1 MMNLRHNNR
10 LLIADDDE
18 TLLFA
23 FRKLFRNEDIQIDSA
38 SSVLEAKELIKNNHY
53 DLVLSDLRFI
63 NNTEGDGYE
72 ILSFV
77 KQCDPETVTILWT
90 AFCAAL
96 SNKRLEKYQV
106 DYHFCK
112 PIPLEEIRQVMVQIG
127 LLSA

>member
-1 MMNLRHNNR
+1 MMNTRHNNR

-38 SSVLEAKELIKNNHY
+38 SSVEEAKELIKNNHY
-53 DLVLSDLRFI
+53 DLVLSDLRFV
-63 NNTEGDGYE
+63 NHTEGDGYE

-90 AFCAAL
+90 AFCASL
-96 SNKRLEKYQV
+96 SKKRLEKYLV

-112 PIPLEEIRQVMVQIG
+112 PIPLEEIRQVMVHIG
-127 LLSA
+127 LLSP